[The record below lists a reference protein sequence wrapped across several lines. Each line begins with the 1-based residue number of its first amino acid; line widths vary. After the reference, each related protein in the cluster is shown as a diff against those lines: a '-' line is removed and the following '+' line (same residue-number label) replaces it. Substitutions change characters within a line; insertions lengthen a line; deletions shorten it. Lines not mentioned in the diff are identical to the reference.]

1 MRRYQISLGSAM
13 PIMIS
18 QTPRG
23 GGGNN
28 ISTLIIYAREQL
40 SLKIS
45 QRAEICNIM
54 ELYLLHLILKVFLAG
69 IRALSGVCEIVNRGD
84 C

>member
-1 MRRYQISLGSAM
+1 V
-13 PIMIS
+13 
-18 QTPRG
+18 

-28 ISTLIIYAREQL
+28 ISTPIIYAREQL